1 MKYVK
6 STRGIYDVEKMGIS
20 LYDGIFIKQGD
31 TIEELCD
38 VFVKENEYCGQI
50 SQSTFFDFEKAKQ
63 SIDIS
68 SNDVIYGALKTADKE
83 LIYVAKMNDNGELE
97 LL

>member
-6 STRGIYDVEKMGIS
+6 STHGIYDVEKMGIS
-20 LYDGIFIKQGD
+20 LYDGVFIKQGD

-38 VFVKENEYCGQI
+38 VFVKENDYCGQI
-50 SQSTFFDFEKAKQ
+50 SQSTFSDFEEAKQ

-83 LIYVAKMNDNGELE
+83 LIYVAQMNDEGELE

>member
-6 STRGIYDVEKMGIS
+6 STHGIYDVEKMGVS

-38 VFVKENEYCGQI
+38 VFVKENDYCGQV
-50 SQSTFFDFEKAKQ
+50 SQSMYSDFEKAKQ
-63 SIDIS
+63 DIDIS
-68 SNDVIYGALKTADKE
+68 SYDVIYGALKTADNG
-83 LIYVAKMNDNGELE
+83 LIYVAKMNDEGELE